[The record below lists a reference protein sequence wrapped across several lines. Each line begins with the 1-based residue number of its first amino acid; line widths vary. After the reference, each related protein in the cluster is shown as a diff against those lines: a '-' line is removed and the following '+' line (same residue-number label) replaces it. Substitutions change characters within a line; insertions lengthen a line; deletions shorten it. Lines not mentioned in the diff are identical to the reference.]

1 MNHIVSFALRCR
13 KSRSF
18 LFGLGAGM
26 SLPVS
31 VLSTIDQAIPPQQPT
46 RFDDLTDAHHDPQYW
61 RTNFS
66 S

>member
-1 MNHIVSFALRCR
+1 
-13 KSRSF
+13 
-18 LFGLGAGM
+18 M

-31 VLSTIDQAIPPQQPT
+31 VLSTIDQSIPSQQPP